1 MSTAA
6 YSLAKASLEHTVK
19 LLAPELA
26 LKKITINAVS
36 PSFLPVGMNL
46 HANERQRLKAKA
58 AVPLGRLCETTD
70 VMGAIRYLFSSDAS
84 FLTGQNLVLSGG
96 QI

>member
-1 MSTAA
+1 
-6 YSLAKASLEHTVK
+6 
-19 LLAPELA
+19 
-26 LKKITINAVS
+26 
-36 PSFLPVGMNL
+36 MNL
-46 HANERQRLKAKA
+46 QANERQRLMAKA

-84 FLTGQNLVLSGG
+84 FLTGQTIVLSGG